1 MTTLDK
7 IRFNLWDS
15 VGTVVTLIN
24 RWSPG
29 KCNTEKDYEQ
39 SFLRFLNKE
48 IPEIKITPQ
57 FALGRSKA
65 DLLIGNKII
74 VEIKKDLMTTSK
86 YNRLIGQL
94 IRYKEWDRQVIVLL
108 VGKTAPDLKLDLE
121 KFRINSSFIISK
133 KCTLIEK

>member
-1 MTTLDK
+1 MATLDK
-7 IRFNLWDS
+7 IRFNMWDS
-15 VGTVVTLIN
+15 LGTVVTLIN
-24 RWSPG
+24 RWSPR

-48 IPEIKITPQ
+48 IPDIKITPQ
-57 FALGRSKA
+57 YALGRAKA

-74 VEIKKDLMTTSK
+74 VEIKKDLITTSK

-94 IRYKEWDRQVIVLL
+94 TRYKEWDRQIIVLL

-121 KFRINSSFIISK
+121 RFRINSSSLISK